1 VIGSGKYC
9 IRPQYKFE
17 IPQTKWFTM
26 SKQQRMP
33 SLQKFDGAFLSSSVR
48 DESTT
53 IPPLVI
59 SCTNPSPSQSINLP
73 GPSRSMSDPP
83 VATSHS
89 SQSQSCVLSAG
100 PSGSMSDPPVTTSH
114 SSQSQS
120 TVLSAKLSV
129 LSSKLGLPTAAIER
143 IAKKAAD
150 ILQTEGAIVSAP
162 GQPVA
167 ARMVVSHSGKRPHL
181 VLPKKK
187 SGGMSCDD
195 DCPQYKSAKLCS
207 LTVAAAESNKQ
218 LDQFIASY
226 QGMKIPYLTR
236 LVVVLT
242 HSVFTTLLETLVYV
256 MAVKGNTRSLDLL
269 MISAYNTKS
278 GTHSHLEGQTLA
290 RVALQMFTTTVVLPV
305 SWLFGHLLFIMH
317 CGSR

>member
-1 VIGSGKYC
+1 MIGSGKYC

-100 PSGSMSDPPVTTSH
+100 PSGNP
-114 SSQSQS
+114 
-120 TVLSAKLSV
+120 
-129 LSSKLGLPTAAIER
+129 
-143 IAKKAAD
+143 
-150 ILQTEGAIVSAP
+150 ILQNSNP
-162 GQPVA
+162 
-167 ARMVVSHSGKRPHL
+167 SG
-181 VLPKKK
+181 
-187 SGGMSCDD
+187 
-195 DCPQYKSAKLCS
+195 S
-207 LTVAAAESNKQ
+207 LIYRDRVEW
-218 LDQFIASY
+218 LDQHDESAC
-226 QGMKIPYLTR
+226 MCIPA
-236 LVVVLT
+236 
-242 HSVFTTLLETLVYV
+242 
-256 MAVKGNTRSLDLL
+256 AV
-269 MISAYNTKS
+269 
-278 GTHSHLEGQTLA
+278 
-290 RVALQMFTTTVVLPV
+290 
-305 SWLFGHLLFIMH
+305 
-317 CGSR
+317 